1 MYQLAVVS
9 LVLCLIAA
17 FAGFAKIVSVTLGG
31 TFFFIFLGVAVV
43 SLLGGLYRTRYSG
56 R

>member
-1 MYQLAVVS
+1 
-9 LVLCLIAA
+9 VLSIVAA
-17 FAGFAKIVSVTLGG
+17 FLGFTKIATVTVGG

-43 SLLGGLYRTRYSG
+43 SFLGGLYRTRYSG